1 MDFLGADAATNGDR
15 EKYYKKF
22 DFFYRRTA
30 FRSMTEFY
38 KGHFKPR
45 LDKWREGERKS
56 TKPFVLQYL
65 WKKSEMDV
73 QSQKVKGGK
82 AARGSG
88 EKAKDL
94 RKLANYAKSQQNKQS
109 GQGF

>member
-1 MDFLGADAATNGDR
+1 
-15 EKYYKKF
+15 
-22 DFFYRRTA
+22 
-30 FRSMTEFY
+30 MTEFY

-65 WKKSEMDV
+65 WKRSEMDV
-73 QSQKVKGGK
+73 QSQKLKGGK
-82 AARGSG
+82 AARGTG

-94 RKLANYAKSQQNKQS
+94 RKLANYAKSQQSKQS